1 MGTHIQEGNSLL
13 TVYDSRD
20 ERRVTFH
27 RRLDGTF
34 GFQEWKFWMPEDSW
48 ATTRVGDGSRLATLE
63 DAIREAKGRVEWL
76 SAAMASQ

>member
-1 MGTHIQEGNSLL
+1 MGVRKQEGDSLL

-20 ERRVTFH
+20 ELRVTFH
-27 RRLDGTF
+27 RRTDGTF

-48 ATTRVGDGSRLATLE
+48 APTRIGDGSRLATLE

-76 SAAMASQ
+76 SAVMASQ